1 MAMRGCDLREW
12 RRRHRFSQEELRQKL
27 NLASRQT
34 LSSWELPEKEVPPLV
49 ERALYRLEQ
58 DPVFRQRA

>member
-12 RRRHRFSQEELRQKL
+12 RRRHSFSQEELRQKL

-58 DPVFRQRA
+58 DSIFRLRA